1 MKKFTGLC
9 GLILAI
15 AMTNGCAVK
24 IQPFNPAIHSGSNIP
39 QKATA
44 CIKLDVTSV
53 PDLEDDF
60 FYSHGL
66 KTVKVPLSRSKTY
79 YLRQSLQKALNK
91 QFFSVDN
98 DILCDKGEYIL
109 YISIQRLDFEKT
121 SNSWLN
127 GEEKMNAALA
137 VYMIEAGDG
146 RVIFERPFTR
156 SMTHKPTSK
165 ANQNW
170 FHKKVYVF
178 YNELVSALTDDI
190 ALRVRSELEH
200 ITASKKPAKPV
211 VAKGVADSRELDNS
225 ASSAVVKPA
234 PSHFMG
240 QKWALIVGISQ
251 YRDSRIPG
259 LRYADEDARSFY
271 EWIVSP
277 EGGRYAPSRVKLLLN
292 ENATLAGIKE
302 ALFFW
307 MREALAEDV
316 VTLYF
321 ACHGSP
327 DSPDA
332 SENLFLL
339 PFDAMY
345 DKIATTGFPM
355 WDIETAIN
363 RYIKAK
369 KIIVIADACHS
380 GGIGHEFDISRRD
393 SRSLEINPISSGLQ
407 YLSTVGEGICV
418 ISASDSRQYSQE
430 SEKWGGG
437 HGVFTYFLLS
447 ALKGAADYNKDNVVS
462 LGELIPYLSE
472 HVRRET
478 RNAQSPIVTGKFDPA
493 LFISR

>member
-1 MKKFTGLC
+1 MKKLNGLC

-15 AMTNGCAVK
+15 ELMNGCAVN

-44 CIKLDVTSV
+44 CIRFDVTSA

-66 KTVKVPLSRSKTY
+66 KTVKLPLSRSKHY
-79 YLRQSLQKALNK
+79 YLQQSLQKALNK
-91 QFFSVDN
+91 QFFSSDN

-109 YISIQRLDFEKT
+109 KVNIQRLDFEKT
-121 SNSWLN
+121 SRSWLN
-127 GEEKMNAALA
+127 GEEKMNAALT
-137 VYMIEAGDG
+137 VNMIEAGDG
-146 RVIFERPFTR
+146 RVIFEKPFSK
-156 SMTHKPTSK
+156 SMVPKLSSK

-170 FHKKVYVF
+170 FHNKVYVF
-178 YNELVSALTDDI
+178 FNELVSALSDDI
-190 ALRVRSELEH
+190 ALQVRNELED
-200 ITASKKPAKPV
+200 IAASKEPAGPLVNKV
-211 VAKGVADSRELDNS
+211 IADSRKA
-225 ASSAVVKPA
+225 ASSAPSPTVKPA
-234 PSHFMG
+234 PSHLMR
-240 QKWALIVGISQ
+240 QKWALIVGISRYQ
-251 YRDSRIPG
+251 DSRIPG
-259 LRYADEDARSFY
+259 LRYATEDARAFY
-271 EWIVSP
+271 EWIISP
-277 EGGRYAPSRVKLLLN
+277 QGGRYAPSRVKLLID
-292 ENATLAGIKE
+292 ENATLAGIKD

-307 MREALAEDV
+307 MQKALAEDV

-327 DSPDA
+327 DSPDT

-339 PFDAMY
+339 PFDTVY
-345 DKIATTGFPM
+345 DKISTTGFPM

-380 GGIGHEFDISRRD
+380 GGIGQEFDISHRGNRG
-393 SRSLEINPISSGLQ
+393 LGINPISSGFHS
-407 YLSTVGEGICV
+407 LSNVGEGICV

-437 HGVFTYFLLS
+437 HGVFTYFLLN
-447 ALKGAADYNKDNVVS
+447 ALKGAADYNKDDNVS

-472 HVRRET
+472 HVRRDT

-493 LFISR
+493 LNIGM